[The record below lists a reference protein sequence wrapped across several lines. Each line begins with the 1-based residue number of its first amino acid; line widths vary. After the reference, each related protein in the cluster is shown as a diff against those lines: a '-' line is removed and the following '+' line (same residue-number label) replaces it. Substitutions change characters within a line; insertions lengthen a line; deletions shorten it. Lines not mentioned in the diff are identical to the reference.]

1 MATAKPLQAWAMEQA
16 EARRR
21 EERPSTAEILGPAL
35 ASIPKFREDRTP
47 PLHDWQRSA
56 ERGADFAQRGEL
68 QRRGFEQQKEM
79 QDRELANQH
88 DTMRLRAELQAKYRS
103 RGRGGP
109 GPVSKLTQEYLK
121 LWQADPPKDDQQ
133 AYGRRQRMEMIQTQL
148 GRLGSSGR
156 LAAGDLSAAQLTPD
170 KYKLEASKRTYE
182 QESEAAKSEARREEV
197 RMRAEQEA
205 AKAETQARQKLIPK
219 KEMFE
224 APEAA
229 KERAKREKDLEESI
243 KRMRQSGGTPISYGG
258 KSYMKLAD
266 GNFVEL
272 EA

>member
-1 MATAKPLQAWAMEQA
+1 MATAKPLQAWAMDQA
-16 EARRR
+16 EMRRQQ
-21 EERPSTAEILGPAL
+21 ERPSTAEILAPAL

-88 DTMRLRAELQAKYRS
+88 DTMRLRAELQAKYRP

-121 LWQADPPKDDQQ
+121 LWQADPPKDEQQ
-133 AYGRRQRMEMIQTQL
+133 AYGRRQRMEMIRTQL
-148 GRLGSSGR
+148 SRLGSSGR
-156 LAAGDLSAAQLTPD
+156 RASDDLSMAQLTPD
-170 KYKLEASKRTYE
+170 KYSIEATKRTYE
-182 QESEAAKSEARREEV
+182 RESDTAKAAARSEEMRT
-197 RMRAEQEA
+197 RAEQEA
-205 AKAETQARQKLIPK
+205 ANVETQARQRLIPK

-224 APEAA
+224 SPEAA

-258 KSYMKLAD
+258 KSYMKLHD